1 MGLLVEFNLR
11 ILVCFIRNHTM
22 RASLLRSMAG
32 KLPIKTSPHVEAWN
46 ANREA
51 YEQTFQ
57 WTPGNL
63 AGTVV
68 FCVAIPTGI
77 YQLIKAE
84 FVRGY
89 PLLCLVIT
97 TCGGSR

>member
-1 MGLLVEFNLR
+1 MEFNLR
-11 ILVCFIRNHTM
+11 ILVCFFSNHIM

-89 PLLCLVIT
+89 PLLA
-97 TCGGSR
+97 S

>member
-1 MGLLVEFNLR
+1 
-11 ILVCFIRNHTM
+11 
-22 RASLLRSMAG
+22 MAG

-84 FVRGY
+84 FNAVNDYQGIPRRVM
-89 PLLCLVIT
+89 P
-97 TCGGSR
+97 